1 MITRSPRRA
10 TTPLGAL
17 LVDFDMNNDN
27 KRQLEQERQEL
38 NTLIGKGVSFEIKDV
53 EVETQSQFFGLVK
66 KHIRNEVTRKYTI
79 NEPTLATLDRLS
91 REWVEFAIDDD
102 ALKSSDGM
110 NAART
115 LARTQAIRCARV
127 IAIAVLGEDRLIPM
141 PGIGCTRWIEDEHKV
156 EELTE
161 LFARTIKPS
170 RLYQLYSVVNTMCN
184 LGDFVNSIRLMCT
197 ERTTAP
203 NRIE

>member
-1 MITRSPRRA
+1 
-10 TTPLGAL
+10 
-17 LVDFDMNNDN
+17 MNDEN
-27 KRQLEQERQEL
+27 KRKLEQERQEL

-53 EVETQSQFFGLVK
+53 EVETQSRFFGLVK
-66 KHIRNEVTRKYTI
+66 KHTRNEVTRKFTI

-102 ALKSSDGM
+102 ALQSADGM

-115 LARTQAIRCARV
+115 LAHTQAIRCARV
-127 IAIAVLGEDRLIPM
+127 IAIAVLGEDRLIPI
-141 PGIGCTRWIEDEHKV
+141 PGIGCTRWIEDERKV
-156 EELTE
+156 DELTE
-161 LFARTIKPS
+161 LFSRTIKPS

-197 ERTTAP
+197 ARTTAP

>member
-1 MITRSPRRA
+1 
-10 TTPLGAL
+10 
-17 LVDFDMNNDN
+17 MNNDN

-53 EVETQSQFFGLVK
+53 EVETHSRFFGLVK
-66 KHIRNEVTRKYTI
+66 KHTRKDVTRKFTI

-91 REWVEFAIDDD
+91 REWVEFAIDDE
-102 ALKSSDGM
+102 ALKSADGM

-115 LARTQAIRCARV
+115 LVRTQAIRCARV
-127 IAIAVLGEDRLIPM
+127 VAIAVLGEDRLIPV
-141 PGIGCTRWIEDEHKV
+141 PGIGCTRWIEDERKMD
-156 EELTE
+156 ELTE

-184 LGDFVNSIRLMCT
+184 LGDFVNSIRLQSI
-197 ERTTAP
+197 ERTTMP

>member
-1 MITRSPRRA
+1 
-10 TTPLGAL
+10 
-17 LVDFDMNNDN
+17 MNDEN
-27 KRQLEQERQEL
+27 KRKLEQERQEL

-53 EVETQSQFFGLVK
+53 EVETQSRFFGLVK
-66 KHIRNEVTRKYTI
+66 KCIRNEVTRKFTI

-102 ALKSSDGM
+102 ALQSADGM

-115 LARTQAIRCARV
+115 LAHTQAIRCARV
-127 IAIAVLGEDRLIPM
+127 ISIAVLGEDRLIPI
-141 PGIGCTRWIEDEHKV
+141 PGIGCTRWIEDERKV
-156 EELTE
+156 DELTE
-161 LFARTIKPS
+161 LFSRTIKPS